1 MVKRVGRLMPR
12 ICSLENLHEAFLR
25 SVRGKAGKQA
35 VVRMRDHLDEHLL
48 LMQRQLMDG
57 TFRFGVYNFFEII
70 DQKRRT
76 ICAAS
81 FPERVAF
88 HAMMRICHP
97 VFEAFQC
104 DCSFAS
110 RPNRGTYKALERAQ
124 QLAGRY
130 RWFAKLDVVKFFYSI
145 SHEVMMAQLCRLF
158 KDPVLLMHFQRI
170 VDSYEASPGRGLPI
184 GNLTSQYFANHYMGV
199 ADHWAKEQLHVA
211 AMVRYMDDVLL
222 FAHDRREL
230 LRQVKAFAEYIN
242 TELRMEM
249 HEPIINQ
256 TKYGIPFLGYVV
268 YRDRLRLTQRSC
280 RRYRRKMQKLAQE
293 MDSGSIDEREY
304 AQRATCLVAFVSK
317 ADSSGYR
324 HYLQKMKTGI
334 YPQGL

>member
-1 MVKRVGRLMPR
+1 
-12 ICSLENLHEAFLR
+12 
-25 SVRGKAGKQA
+25 
-35 VVRMRDHLDEHLL
+35 
-48 LMQRQLMDG
+48 
-57 TFRFGVYNFFEII
+57 
-70 DQKRRT
+70 
-76 ICAAS
+76 
-81 FPERVAF
+81 
-88 HAMMRICHP
+88 
-97 VFEAFQC
+97 
-104 DCSFAS
+104 
-110 RPNRGTYKALERAQ
+110 
-124 QLAGRY
+124 
-130 RWFAKLDVVKFFYSI
+130 
-145 SHEVMMAQLCRLF
+145 
-158 KDPVLLMHFQRI
+158 
-170 VDSYEASPGRGLPI
+170 
-184 GNLTSQYFANHYMGV
+184 MGV

-304 AQRATCLVAFVSK
+304 AQRATCLVAFVNK